1 MCYARPNVRAGF
13 QPLNNRAR
21 VLTHTDIV
29 EETLKYVKKNL
40 HLFTLK
46 PCKRRFSFWENEKIG
61 SLESKYVLGEKRD
74 VGRHESRPNV
84 SVCEINRDLFSGV
97 PTSW

>member
-13 QPLNNRAR
+13 QPLSNGAR

-40 HLFTLK
+40 HLFTLRPWK
-46 PCKRRFSFWENEKIG
+46 SGFHFGKMRKAG
-61 SLESKYVLGEKRD
+61 VLESRYILGEKRD
-74 VGRHESRPNV
+74 MGRHESRPNV
-84 SVCEINRDLFSGV
+84 
-97 PTSW
+97 

>member
-40 HLFTLK
+40 HLFTLSRGSVGFHFRK
-46 PCKRRFSFWENEKIG
+46 MGEVEVLERR
-61 SLESKYVLGEKRD
+61 YVPGEKRD
-74 VGRHESRPNV
+74 MGRHESRPNV
-84 SVCEINRDLFSGV
+84 SACEINRDLFSGV
-97 PTSW
+97 PTS